1 MLNVLLVDDEKLE
14 RILIHKGYS
23 WEENG
28 FRIVGEA
35 ASGKEAL
42 EYMAYHHVD
51 IVVTDINMPV
61 MDGLEFSEKLLEKYP
76 KCKVVIVTG
85 FREFE
90 YARKAIKLGVEEFLL
105 KPINIKELAEVMN
118 NLKNKLAKIKEEASK
133 VAKLKESV
141 EKNYDIL
148 KESLLLRLVEKRIDE
163 EEALKKMV

>member
-14 RILIHKGYS
+14 RVLIHKGYS

-105 KPINIKELAEVMN
+105 KPINIK
-118 NLKNKLAKIKEEASK
+118 
-133 VAKLKESV
+133 
-141 EKNYDIL
+141 
-148 KESLLLRLVEKRIDE
+148 
-163 EEALKKMV
+163 